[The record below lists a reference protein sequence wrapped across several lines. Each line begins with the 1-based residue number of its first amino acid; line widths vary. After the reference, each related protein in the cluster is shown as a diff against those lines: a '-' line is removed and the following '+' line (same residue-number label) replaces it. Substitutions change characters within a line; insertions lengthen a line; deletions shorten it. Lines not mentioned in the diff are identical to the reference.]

1 MGCWSSMRW
10 DGLLEEEGWGGQV
23 SLSSSL
29 SSLCKVKSHFKTPVT
44 EKFCPCFL
52 VNQTAAY
59 FVLGRFVRLLLQL
72 LIIVLLVLLYCNQEE
87 ALGEVKSFHARLFPP
102 SLPPAPTWKATK
114 AALGSL
120 PPLPTIT
127 ATTTASA
134 PVCHLPVLDPWHPA
148 ILPYVSDNPTL
159 VRTKLCFHQTKSK

>member
-1 MGCWSSMRW
+1 MSGRTH
-10 DGLLEEEGWGGQV
+10 V
-23 SLSSSL
+23 
-29 SSLCKVKSHFKTPVT
+29 PR
-44 EKFCPCFL
+44 CPCFL
-52 VNQTAAY
+52 VNQTATY

-120 PPLPTIT
+120 PPLPTIA

-148 ILPYVSDNPTL
+148 ILPYVSDNPSL
-159 VRTKLCFHQTKSK
+159 VRTKLCFHQTKSKKNCGKKNVLGVRNSPEVSCLH